1 MKEEEIINLTILIDG
16 KQELSWYAYHTAHS
30 RLRNSPVSC
39 LQMYNHVCR
48 GDYKRNEQMI
58 FSKLDQITKNSSG
71 NKKQAGMGA
80 AVEAT
85 DEIRKWVSQIFK
97 SYLDVT
103 LGRTHVEHRQTLLK
117 VPHLKRARSF
127 DF

>member
-1 MKEEEIINLTILIDG
+1 M
-16 KQELSWYAYHTAHS
+16 
-30 RLRNSPVSC
+30 
-39 LQMYNHVCR
+39 CR

-71 NKKQAGMGA
+71 NKKAAGMGA

-85 DEIRKWVSQIFK
+85 DEIRKWVSKIFK

-103 LGRTHVEHRQTLLK
+103 LGRTHVEHR
-117 VPHLKRARSF
+117 
-127 DF
+127 